1 MYKHLFGPV
10 PSRRLG
16 ASLGVDLVTPKSCNL
31 NCIFCEC
38 GKTEK
43 LSKERK
49 IFKDINEI
57 KIELTHALAE
67 MSPDYVTFSGAG
79 EPTLS
84 LDLGNIID
92 FIKDNFK
99 VKVAVITNGL
109 LFNDEN
115 VRQELSRADLIATK
129 INSTRKN
136 IFDQIC
142 RAEDVEI
149 SDCMHGLKIFS
160 EYYKGNVYLE
170 TFIIEN
176 INDEKE
182 QIIELTDFV
191 KTIKITKW
199 QLNTLA
205 RKGAENWVMPANG
218 ETLQR
223 IRTEI
228 INCGY
233 PPEKIEIIGEF
244 SEKINK
250 FEKNKDLVKNM
261 LEKREY
267 KKEDIKK
274 IFKA

>member
-1 MYKHLFGPV
+1 
-10 PSRRLG
+10 
-16 ASLGVDLVTPKSCNL
+16 L
-31 NCIFCEC
+31 NCIVCEC

-43 LSKERK
+43 LSIERK
-49 IFKDINEI
+49 RLKDIDEI
-57 KIELTHALAE
+57 KLELTHALKDLL
-67 MSPDYVTFSGAG
+67 PDYVTFSGAG

-84 LDLGNIID
+84 LDLGNIIN
-92 FIKDNFK
+92 FIKDNFM

-142 RAEDVEI
+142 RAEDI
-149 SDCMHGLKIFS
+149 KITDCMKDLKIFS
-160 EYYKGNVYLE
+160 EYYKGDIYLE

-176 INDEKE
+176 INDDKE
-182 QIIELTDFV
+182 QIIELTEFV

-205 RKGAENWVMPANG
+205 RKGAESWVVPASNK
-218 ETLQR
+218 TLQR
-223 IRTEI
+223 IREEI

-233 PPEKIEIIGEF
+233 PPQKIEIIGEF

-250 FEKNKDLVKNM
+250 FQKDKDLVKNM
-261 LEKREY
+261 FEKREY